1 MGLWDFV
8 KNIGSKIL
16 GMANSARDTV
26 SKIYSG
32 IKKIPVI
39 GNIADGLASM
49 NIPGVGMSAK
59 DIANKASDYLD
70 TANSLVGRGRLNSP
84 D

>member
-1 MGLWDFV
+1 MGIWDSL
-8 KNIGSKIL
+8 KNFGSKIL
-16 GMANSARDTV
+16 GMANGVRDTV

-39 GNIADGLASM
+39 GNVADGLASM

-59 DIANKASDYLD
+59 DIANKVSGYLD